1 MVTSSSKKSENTEG
15 YACVDPSRDRL
26 LDNCIQLITMLTMV
40 QETLN
45 FSSALGSFGRTPMAS
60 SVVTETVAKRS
71 AIFAESF
78 VALTISEALAVVFVA
93 LMPVLVSARP
103 PALRFAISHV

>member
-1 MVTSSSKKSENTEG
+1 MVTSSSKQSENSEG

-26 LDNCIQLITMLTMV
+26 DNSIQLVTMFPVV

-45 FSSALGSFGRTPMAS
+45 FSPALGSVARTPVAS
-60 SVVTETVAKRS
+60 SVLTEAVAERS

-78 VALTISEALAVVFVA
+78 VFSAISETLAVVFMV
-93 LMPVLVSARP
+93 LMPVLASARP
-103 PALRFAISHV
+103 PFVLFAITLV